1 METGSGAATVLGRR
15 ISAVVLQEVERLGCC
30 GVVFASPPGPGT
42 ELLRSWLGPVLTV
55 RAPDPGGV
63 SDVAGALVANG
74 ASGRAVE
81 RLAWNVVAEALGEAE
96 GLLCVGDTNKTQL
109 LLDPGPLPAR
119 VLPLGDVWASQIH
132 ALTGRWALPPTLV
145 HASAEQVAAWEDG
158 LRAYLHRG
166 LPPTAAFASLGPQ
179 ADALQRALDAAEGA
193 RRGLLV
199 PKLEAWTV
207 GADLAR

>member
-1 METGSGAATVLGRR
+1 METPMEASLLGRR

-30 GVVFASPPGPGT
+30 GVVIASPPGPGAR
-42 ELLRSWLGPVLTV
+42 LLQEWLAPAVTV
-55 RAPDPGGV
+55 RLPDPGGV

-81 RLAWNVVAEALGEAE
+81 RLAWRAVAEALGEAE

-119 VLPLGDVWASQIH
+119 VLPLGDVWASRIH
-132 ALTGRWALPPTLV
+132 AITQRWALPPALT
-145 HASAEQVAAWEDG
+145 HASPDQVALWEDA
-158 LRAYLHRG
+158 LRAYLLQG
-166 LPPTAAFASLGPQ
+166 LPPATAFAPLGPQ
-179 ADALQRALDAAEGA
+179 ADALRRALDAAEGT

-199 PKLEAWTV
+199 PKLDAWTV

>member
-1 METGSGAATVLGRR
+1 METRSGASPLGRR
-15 ISAVVLQEVERLGCC
+15 ISAVVIQEVERLGCC
-30 GVVFASPPGPGT
+30 GVVLASPPGPAN
-42 ELLRSWLGPVLTV
+42 ELLRTWLGPMVTV

-81 RLAWNVVAEALGEAE
+81 RLAWRAVAEALGEAE

-132 ALTGRWALPPTLV
+132 AMTGRWALPPALV
-145 HASAEQVAAWEDG
+145 HASPDQVVLWEEA
-158 LRAYLHRG
+158 LRAYLLQG
-166 LPPTAAFASLGPQ
+166 TPPTSAFAPLGPQ
-179 ADALQRALDAAEGA
+179 AEALRRALDAAEGA